1 MKNQKLKKKPNPWTI
16 PLTLWLCATAAQLTL
31 IEAAAE
37 TMYISDSLT
46 VPLRSG
52 PSNSH
57 RILHR
62 GLPSGTALEVI
73 ERDEESGFAHIR
85 TARGTEGWLPMQYL
99 LAEPIARDRLEQA
112 NIRIAQLD
120 AAEVELREQL
130 QTSDRDQRQ
139 SQQTNTQLDSQI
151 ANLEA
156 ELEEIKRISK
166 GAIEEHASNLRLMDL
181 NARVREELDDLV
193 AERNALEDNLQQRW
207 MLIGGGLV
215 LLGLGLGT
223 IIKTRPRR
231 SGWS

>member
-16 PLTLWLCATAAQLTL
+16 PLALWLYATGGQLTL

-37 TMYISDSLT
+37 TMYISDSLI

-85 TARGTEGWLPMQYL
+85 TAPGTEGWLPMQYL
-99 LAEPIARDRLEQA
+99 VAEPIARDRLEQA
-112 NIRIAQLD
+112 NTRIVQLD

-130 QTSDRDQRQ
+130 AASGRDQRQ
-139 SQQTNTQLDSQI
+139 SQQTNTQLNSQI
-151 ANLEA
+151 TNLEA
-156 ELEEIKRISK
+156 ELEEIKQISK

-215 LLGLGLGT
+215 LLGLVLGT
-223 IIKTRPRR
+223 IIKARPRR

>member
-1 MKNQKLKKKPNPWTI
+1 LKNQKLKKKPNPWTI
-16 PLTLWLCATAAQLTL
+16 PLALWLYATAAQLTL

-99 LAEPIARDRLEQA
+99 VAEPIARDRLEQA
-112 NIRIAQLD
+112 NTRIAQLD

-130 QTSDRDQRQ
+130 AISGRDQRQ
-139 SQQTNTQLDSQI
+139 SQQTNTQLNSQI
-151 ANLEA
+151 TNLEA
-156 ELEEIKRISK
+156 ELEEIKQISK

-215 LLGLGLGT
+215 LLGLVLGT
-223 IIKTRPRR
+223 IIKARPRR

>member
-16 PLTLWLCATAAQLTL
+16 PLALWLYATAAQLTL

-99 LAEPIARDRLEQA
+99 VAEPIARDRLEQA
-112 NIRIAQLD
+112 NTRIAQLD

-130 QTSDRDQRQ
+130 AISGRDQRQ
-139 SQQTNTQLDSQI
+139 SQQTNTQLNSQI
-151 ANLEA
+151 TNLEA
-156 ELEEIKRISK
+156 ELEEIKQISK

-215 LLGLGLGT
+215 LLGLVLGT
-223 IIKTRPRR
+223 IIKARPRR